1 MICHT
6 YEYGSRTVHN
16 RSSFGLDEHRGL
28 KNHNQTAAMAS
39 QTSKA
44 QPATLP
50 SQRRLSSPS
59 VCPSSLQRRITP
71 IRHAASD
78 DSQTITVNKTT
89 QIESSYPSSDLRQN
103 QTSLFPSSPEPRKCW
118 ICLAD
123 ETEDTPVSSAWRS
136 PCPCAFKAH
145 EACLLDWVA
154 DLEGSN
160 SKRRDGQKSTIRC
173 PHCTHEIIIARPPRA
188 WVISSVKAAEAAAER
203 FVYPMILVSLAGGL
217 LSGCWLHGYSTLYIL
232 FGGEEAERIIVGFLP
247 ETGISGNIIL
257 PAIPI
262 FLVLSRTRLADKIL
276 PFLPF
281 LLLGLITP
289 NSYDSIDTF
298 WPPSVGM
305 TLITLPYLQALYKQF
320 HSRVIAPREAAWL
333 KEIQPRG
340 GEQGEESTSNA
351 NVVADESN
359 PRNGIFDVEMAPI
372 DSLANEEVL
381 PRPETSTSGAE
392 NRERDQSQPAAPPL
406 AAGGQ
411 RVSEIRVNVLE
422 IVYKVVGSLVF
433 PTISAS
439 VGALLLLCLPP
450 SWCKPPLLGR
460 PTGLLQTRFGR
471 SLVGGMLFVGIKDA
485 MIFYSRYKL
494 AREHRDRRVLD
505 WNGTG

>member
-1 MICHT
+1 MP
-6 YEYGSRTVHN
+6 
-16 RSSFGLDEHRGL
+16 
-28 KNHNQTAAMAS
+28 S
-39 QTSKA
+39 QPSKA

-50 SQRRLSSPS
+50 SQRRLSSAS

-71 IRHAASD
+71 IQHAASD
-78 DSQTITVNKTT
+78 DSQTIIVNKTT
-89 QIESSYPSSDLRQN
+89 QIESFSPSSDLHQN
-103 QTSLFPSSPEPRKCW
+103 QPFLFPSSPEPRKCW

-160 SKRRDGQKSTIRC
+160 PKRRDGQKSTIRC
-173 PHCTHEIIIARPPRA
+173 PHCTHELIIARPPRA
-188 WVISSVKAAEAAAER
+188 WVISCVKAAEAAAER
-203 FVYPMILVSLAGGL
+203 FVYPMILVSLTGGL
-217 LSGCWLHGYSTLYIL
+217 LSGCWLHGYSTLYFL
-232 FGGEEAERIIVGFLP
+232 FGREEAERIIIGFLP

-262 FLVLSRTRLADKIL
+262 ILVLSRTRLADTIL

-281 LLLGLITP
+281 LLLGLNTP
-289 NSYDSIDTF
+289 NSYDPIDTF

-305 TLITLPYLQALYKQF
+305 TLVTLPYLQALYMQF
-320 HSRVIAPREAAWL
+320 HSRVLAPRESAWL

-340 GEQGEESTSNA
+340 GEQGEEITSNA
-351 NVVADESN
+351 NVVADEIN
-359 PRNGIFDVEMAPI
+359 ARNGILDLEMASV
-372 DSLANEEVL
+372 DSLADGEVL
-381 PRPETSTSGAE
+381 PRPENSTSGAE
-392 NRERDQSQPAAPPL
+392 NRERDQPQPAAPPL

-411 RVSEIRVNVLE
+411 RPSELRVNVLE

-433 PTISAS
+433 PAISAS
-439 VGALLLLCLPP
+439 VGVLLSLCLPL
-450 SWCKPPLLGR
+450 SWCKSPSLGR

-494 AREHRDRRVLD
+494 AREHRERRVID

>member
-1 MICHT
+1 M
-6 YEYGSRTVHN
+6 
-16 RSSFGLDEHRGL
+16 
-28 KNHNQTAAMAS
+28 KKHNQTAAMPS

-44 QPATLP
+44 LPATLP

-59 VCPSSLQRRITP
+59 ICPSSLQRRVTP
-71 IRHAASD
+71 IQHAASD
-78 DSQTITVNKTT
+78 DSQTSIVNKTT
-89 QIESSYPSSDLRQN
+89 QIESFSPSSDLHPN
-103 QTSLFPSSPEPRKCW
+103 QPFLFPSSPEPRQCW

-160 SKRRDGQKSTIRC
+160 RKRGDGQKSTIRC
-173 PHCTHEIIIARPPRA
+173 PHCTHEIVIARPPRA
-188 WVISSVKAAEAAAER
+188 WVVSSVKAAEAAAER
-203 FVYPMILVSLAGGL
+203 FVYPMILVGFAGGL
-217 LSGCWLHGYSTLYIL
+217 LSGCWLHGYSTLYFL

-262 FLVLSRTRLADKIL
+262 ILVLSRTTLADNIL

-281 LLLGLITP
+281 LPFLLFCLNIP
-289 NSYDSIDTF
+289 NSNDPIDTF

-305 TLITLPYLQALYKQF
+305 MLVTLPYLQGLYNQF
-320 HSRVIAPREAAWL
+320 HSRFLAPRESAWL

-340 GEQGEESTSNA
+340 GEQGEEITSTA
-351 NVVADESN
+351 NVVADEIN
-359 PRNGIFDVEMAPI
+359 PRNGIPDLEIAPV
-372 DSLANEEVL
+372 DSLANGEVL
-381 PRPETSTSGAE
+381 PRPENSTAGAE
-392 NRERDQSQPAAPPL
+392 NRERDQPQPAAQPL

-411 RVSEIRVNVLE
+411 RPAEIRVNVLE
-422 IVYKVVGSLVF
+422 IVYKVVSSLVF
-433 PTISAS
+433 PAISAS
-439 VGALLLLCLPP
+439 VGALLSLCLPP

-494 AREHRDRRVLD
+494 AREHRERRVLD